1 MNTRPGAHGVTF
13 DLALRWLFP
22 SLVAITCALCLLV
35 GLRIFGH
42 RMAFRSEEASRRSA
56 DVAQIWGGPLLQPH
70 PTAQWRRADAATPE
84 LSPAE
89 LTKSQVQVMLD
100 VEYRRRGIAEYPG
113 YRAEVTGTYRLQNPV
128 EAPIHAAFVIGLPSD
143 RSSLMLT
150 DLELTIDGKEDRAH
164 TEYAPDRITW
174 AGRIPGGGA
183 ATVALRY
190 RARGLEQFG
199 YALSPKVSSLG
210 EARPISDFQLE
221 LLVRGAKG
229 ELDFPM
235 GAMTPTLA
243 ETTADGARRM
253 VWSVDRMLSAFD
265 VGVVLPDKANL
276 SAALAKLVH
285 NAPWFYLLYA
295 FSVLWVMAGLSGL
308 ARSLH
313 LVGLSATYFLYFPLA
328 TYLVAYLPWPLAA
341 TLGVVAISALCVGHG
356 LRFLGRRRAAGVA
369 ACQVFFLAVP
379 AAAYLV
385 PAHTG
390 LILVLAAFVAMALAL
405 RQVGGLAERP
415 TPSGVGSAEVVA
427 P

>member
-1 MNTRPGAHGVTF
+1 MNTTSGATGVTF
-13 DLALRWLFP
+13 EQALRWLFP
-22 SLVAITCALCLLV
+22 GLVALSCALLLLV

-42 RMAFRSEEASRRSA
+42 RMASRSDEASRRSA

-70 PTAQWRRADAATPE
+70 PQAQWRRADAATPE

-89 LTKSQVQVMLD
+89 LTQSHVQVELD

-113 YRAEVTGTYRLQNPV
+113 YRATVSGSYRLQNPV
-128 EAPIHAAFVIGLPSD
+128 DEPIHAAFVIGLPSD

-164 TEYAPDRITW
+164 TEYAPDKITW
-174 AGRIPGGGA
+174 TGRVAGGGA
-183 ATVALRY
+183 ATVAVRY
-190 RARGLEQFG
+190 RARGLERFG
-199 YALSPKVSSLG
+199 YALSPKVSSAAG

-243 ETTADGARRM
+243 ETTTDGGRRM

-295 FSVLWVMAGLSGL
+295 FSVLWVLAGLGGL

-341 TLGVVAISALCVGHG
+341 AIGVVAISALCVGHG
-356 LRFLGRRRAAGVA
+356 LSFLGRRRAAGLA

-390 LILVLAAFVAMALAL
+390 LILVLAAFVAVALAL

-415 TPSGVGSAEVVA
+415 SGPAVVAEVGA
-427 P
+427 R